1 MTLTVS
7 LAVLL
12 AALLHASWNAM
23 IKGGGN
29 VLFDTAAVVAGAALI
44 ALPFVFV
51 VPLPAPASWPYILAS
66 VAIHIA
72 YYFLMIRAYRSGDLS
87 LVYPLMRGVAPLIT
101 ALLGIVWLGESPE
114 MAGWLGIGLIS
125 VGVILLALRVS
136 HPAAEMARHR
146 KAVAYALA
154 NAAVIAVYTVVDGRG
169 ARLAGDAW
177 SYIVWLFVL
186 DGLPFTAWVLLTR
199 RQAFV
204 AALLARAWRSL
215 AGGGLSFGAYGI
227 AVWAMTRAPVALVAS
242 LRETSVLFAALIA
255 ARLLKERLTLRRWMG
270 AGAVVAG
277 VLALKLA

>member
-1 MTLTVS
+1 
-7 LAVLL
+7 
-12 AALLHASWNAM
+12 
-23 IKGGGN
+23 
-29 VLFDTAAVVAGAALI
+29 
-44 ALPFVFV
+44 
-51 VPLPAPASWPYILAS
+51 
-66 VAIHIA
+66 
-72 YYFLMIRAYRSGDLS
+72 
-87 LVYPLMRGVAPLIT
+87 MRGVAPLIT

-114 MAGWLGIGLIS
+114 LAGWLGIGLIS

-136 HPAAEMARHR
+136 NPAAEMARHR

-186 DGLPFTAWVLLTR
+186 DSIPFMGWLLLTR

-204 AALLARAWRSL
+204 AALRARPWRSL

-242 LRETSVLFAALIA
+242 LRETSVLFATLIA
-255 ARLLKERLTLRRWMG
+255 VRLLKERLTLRRWMG